1 MEMNYLVLSS
11 VLLGLTAG
19 AIVFAMTRKLIA
31 FFNEN
36 DENNNAGESRNDSI
50 LMGIV
55 IPIARK
61 MEKNRNYEKDIT
73 EANRLIN
80 ITGKFWGGLSGAEVL
95 AMRYVTALGGVIWGV
110 VFCCILQL
118 NAFIVLCVSAFAA
131 IVMFMLPQDS
141 LKREAQK
148 RQAQFQR
155 QLPGAL
161 DLLLIAVRTGLD
173 LRSSIIYVAD
183 NYIDGAIKEELQKAK
198 QSLTFGETLSD
209 ALLKT
214 AYRMDVAEFST
225 LVIAITQSI
234 ETGTSIANTLATTAA
249 EMRNSR
255 LLTAKEE
262 AQKVTVKITF
272 PMLLLIVPGVFI
284 VLLGPVILKLIFKG

>member
-36 DENNNAGESRNDSI
+36 DENNNAGESRNDSV

-61 MEKNRNYEKDIT
+61 MEKNRSYEKDIT

-183 NYIDGAIKEELQKAK
+183 NYIDGTIKEELQKAK
-198 QSLTFGETLSD
+198 QSLTFG
-209 ALLKT
+209 
-214 AYRMDVAEFST
+214 
-225 LVIAITQSI
+225 
-234 ETGTSIANTLATTAA
+234 
-249 EMRNSR
+249 
-255 LLTAKEE
+255 
-262 AQKVTVKITF
+262 
-272 PMLLLIVPGVFI
+272 
-284 VLLGPVILKLIFKG
+284 

>member
-1 MEMNYLVLSS
+1 
-11 VLLGLTAG
+11 
-19 AIVFAMTRKLIA
+19 
-31 FFNEN
+31 
-36 DENNNAGESRNDSI
+36 
-50 LMGIV
+50 
-55 IPIARK
+55 
-61 MEKNRNYEKDIT
+61 
-73 EANRLIN
+73 
-80 ITGKFWGGLSGAEVL
+80 
-95 AMRYVTALGGVIWGV
+95 
-110 VFCCILQL
+110 L

-141 LKREAQK
+141 LKRQAQK

-255 LLTAKEE
+255 LLIAKEE

-284 VLLGPVILKLIFKG
+284 VLLGPIILKLIFKG